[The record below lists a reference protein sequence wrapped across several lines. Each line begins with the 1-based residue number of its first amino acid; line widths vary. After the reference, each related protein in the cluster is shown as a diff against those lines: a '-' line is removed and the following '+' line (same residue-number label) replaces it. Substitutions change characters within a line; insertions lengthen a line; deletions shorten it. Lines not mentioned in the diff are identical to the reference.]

1 MSGVLVRVPGGRST
15 RKGSSLRRRST
26 AVLVGSLIAL
36 TAAAGCSSSKAGGS
50 GTGSA
55 GAAVGDTLTF
65 GAAATPPTL
74 NPATATRPTGCLQW
88 AYDPL
93 VVMKPDGTFAAGLA
107 TKWGYVGAGNK
118 IYE

>member
-1 MSGVLVRVPGGRST
+1 MLDTCHRTWHSAVDTSNQGGFIMSGVFGQGSGGRST

-65 GAAATPPTL
+65 GTAATPPTL
-74 NPATATRPTGCLQW
+74 NPA
-88 AYDPL
+88 
-93 VVMKPDGTFAAGLA
+93 
-107 TKWGYVGAGNK
+107 
-118 IYE
+118 